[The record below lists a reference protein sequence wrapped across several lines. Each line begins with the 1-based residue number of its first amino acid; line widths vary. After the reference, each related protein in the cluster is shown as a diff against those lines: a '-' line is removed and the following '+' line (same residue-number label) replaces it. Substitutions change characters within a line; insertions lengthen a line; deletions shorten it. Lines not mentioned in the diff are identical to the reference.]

1 MDEKDRQILRLLQE
15 DARMPQAEIGSRI
28 GLSAAT
34 VNERI
39 RRLVAD
45 GVLMGFTVL
54 VDDVKVGVDIT
65 AFIDVFIE
73 SPAHEARFV
82 ELMES
87 LPEVLECHF
96 VTGDFTCLL
105 KVKVAD
111 RRALRELVLDKIN
124 ELEGVRQTRTWMVL
138 ATPKED
144 PRIPI
149 PEPAPEAEA
158 GGRRRRKS

>member
-15 DARMPQAEIGSRI
+15 DARTPQASIGKRV
-28 GLSAAT
+28 GLSAAA

-39 RRLVAD
+39 RRLVER
-45 GVLMGFTVL
+45 GVVLGFTVR
-54 VDDVKVGVDIT
+54 VDDAKVGVDIT

-73 SPAHEARFV
+73 SPRHEAAFV
-82 ELMES
+82 SLMEE
-87 LPEVLECHF
+87 LPEVQECHF

-105 KVKVAD
+105 KVKVTD

-124 ELEGVRQTRTWMVL
+124 ELEGVRQTRTWIVL

-149 PEPAPEAEA
+149 PEPSPGED
-158 GGRRRRKS
+158 RRRKS